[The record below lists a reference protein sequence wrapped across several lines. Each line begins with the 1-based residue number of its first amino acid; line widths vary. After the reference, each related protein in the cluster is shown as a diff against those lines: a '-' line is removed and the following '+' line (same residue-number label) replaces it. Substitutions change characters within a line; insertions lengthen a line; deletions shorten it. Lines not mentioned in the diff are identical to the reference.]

1 MRNSKKKRL
10 GIVGILVVAILFGM
24 GALQVKKWNAVVE
37 KNSATMFEAS
47 LPEELSRQG
56 ESAERAFLPTT
67 ASMKTVPSTESTP
80 LVTSEMTIQTTLPSG
95 TKRIDIQKEKIST
108 TVVATAS
115 FSTLPVVPPI
125 QTNTPVVQTTP
136 PAPPV
141 ETTAYHANAEVIR
154 SMMIEQLDAA
164 GAWTP
169 EYEGNIGRG
178 YADAA
183 GRGSDVAYAARAQ
196 SMIRAGAKIVSL
208 TVTADGDS
216 VHYEYTTQ

>member
-37 KNSATMFEAS
+37 EKSATMFEAS
-47 LPEELSRQG
+47 LPEKSSRQG

-95 TKRIDIQKEKIST
+95 TKRIDIQKEEIST

-125 QTNTPVVQTTP
+125 QTNAPVEQTTP
-136 PAPPV
+136 PPPPV

-164 GAWTP
+164 GLWQP
-169 EYEGNIGRG
+169 DYQGNKGWG
-178 YADAA
+178 YADAS

-196 SMIRAGAKIVSL
+196 AMIENGMIVITLSI
-208 TVTADGDS
+208 TTNGDS